1 MKYCWRS
8 SKTPLKLR
16 NRDLST
22 LTERHEWG
30 WKLKLKTAKCV
41 SSYWK
46 WAFELQRTPTTS
58 RQTHPFLQTHCSFRP
73 FPFWQSFSQRHR
85 TGTTWTHTFISWR
98 VTQSQ
103 GSVPYRKGSNSWT
116 QRYKQTWRN
125 LILCSIHLYL
135 MSYIPF
141 YYFVIISLFQRSTF
155 NCIPFFV
162 YQFIATIHF

>member
-1 MKYCWRS
+1 MRPLYYRWRTNYTFS
-8 SKTPLKLR
+8 ATGEIRTIHDHIDYNSKNLIYMIHCLR
-16 NRDLST
+16 CNKPDKQLNKQNIG
-22 LTERHEWG
+22 E
-30 WKLKLKTAKCV
+30 
-41 SSYWK
+41 
-46 WAFELQRTPTTS
+46 RTPTTS

-73 FPFWQSFSQRHR
+73 FPFWLSFSQRHR

-103 GSVPYRKGSNSWT
+103 GSVPYRKGSNPWT

-141 YYFVIISLFQRSTF
+141 YYIVIISLF
-155 NCIPFFV
+155 
-162 YQFIATIHF
+162 